1 MEEERYVANIIE
13 FTGGFTVHVDEDAIK
28 PQKRTKKSIQK
39 FGYVL
44 GATIGTGSYSKI
56 KICHSKKLNDKVAVK
71 IVHKKRLPPEYIDKF
86 VPREIAILQKLEHPG
101 VMQLIE
107 VFETENTMY
116 LVMEYMSRGD
126 LLDYVNSVG
135 NLHEAD
141 ARRLFRQLVDVVA
154 YLHGNQIYHRDIKL
168 DNILLDQNYNIRLS
182 DFGFSRFNPQ
192 REELQTFCGSYSYAA
207 PEILDGE
214 KYNGAKID
222 IWSMGVCLYGMLNGK
237 LPFRDT
243 DVDVLREGMKEKI
256 KFYKFVSRA
265 YIILYV
271 LLFLH
276 FSDGRD
282 LVRAILEPN
291 VKKRYSIKDIT
302 HSNWM
307 CRPIKTGG
315 TMSMSSLA
323 VAAVTSETSN
333 QASLDLNAEHG
344 FSCAQNTKEQKPN
357 KVSGVLR
364 SVAINH
370 STGASSVNL
379 ENVKMPLKKASSI
392 EMTTG
397 VSGPAGRRISVQL
410 GIMPDVAPEVV
421 KAESTL
427 TPALA
432 PIAEKPSRG
441 LVSKWGAAMG
451 GEETNKSGNG
461 KANFKKALKALTKF
475 KCVVQVVTA
484 TKRFKRGPLTTILT
498 IPQEKAMERMIEK
511 RHSLQLQDFK
521 HLAHTDGAKVA
532 NLCSADV
539 RKESLLKKKSSQFME
554 ESERLRQEK
563 VEKMENT
570 FNILGSSV

>member
-1 MEEERYVANIIE
+1 MDSKEEERYVANIIE

-28 PQKRTKKSIQK
+28 PQKKTKKSIQK

-56 KICHSKKLNDKVAVK
+56 KICHSKKLNGKVAVK
-71 IVHKKRLPPEYIDKF
+71 IVHKKRLPAEYIDKF
-86 VPREIAILQKLEHPG
+86 VPREIALLQKLEHPG

-116 LVMEYMSRGD
+116 LVMDYMPHGD

-135 NLHEAD
+135 SLHEAD
-141 ARRLFRQLVDVVA
+141 ARRLFRQLVDVVS
-154 YLHGNQIYHRDIKL
+154 YLHGNQVYHRDIKL
-168 DNILLDQNYNIRLS
+168 DNILLDENYNLRLS

-243 DVDVLREGMKEKI
+243 DADVLRECMKEKI
-256 KFYKFVSRA
+256 KFYKHVSR
-265 YIILYV
+265 
-271 LLFLH
+271 
-276 FSDGRD
+276 DGRD

-302 HSNWM
+302 YSNWM

-315 TMSMSSLA
+315 AMSMSSLA
-323 VAAVTSETSN
+323 VAAVTSETTN
-333 QASLDLNAEHG
+333 RASLDLNTEHG
-344 FSCAQNTKEQKPN
+344 FSCSQNTKEQKPN
-357 KVSGVLR
+357 IVSGVLR
-364 SVAINH
+364 SVAVNH
-370 STGASSVNL
+370 STGKSSVNL

-410 GIMPDVAPEVV
+410 GIMPDVAPDVI
-421 KAESTL
+421 KAEPTL
-427 TPALA
+427 TQTLA
-432 PIAEKPSRG
+432 PIAEKPSG
-441 LVSKWGAAMG
+441 LVSKWGAAIG
-451 GEETNKSGNG
+451 GEEAKSGKG

-475 KCVVQVVTA
+475 KCVVRVVTA

-498 IPQEKAMERMIEK
+498 IPQETAMERMIEK
-511 RHSLQLQDFK
+511 RQSLQSKDLK

-532 NLCSADV
+532 NMCSTDV
-539 RKESLLKKKSSQFME
+539 RKASLLKKQSSQLME
-554 ESERLRQEK
+554 ESEKLRKEK

-570 FNILGSSV
+570 FNILGSQCLNK